1 MLFSQASFYGRCGA
15 VVGAIALLA
24 SCGGGGG
31 GGGGFFPIP
40 GPVVPPV
47 VTKHSVG
54 GTVSGLAG
62 GTLVLQNN
70 AGDDIQLTA
79 NGKFSFATAVASG
92 SAYAVTVRTQPLWQF
107 CTVTK
112 GSGTIAADV
121 GDVAVACTAAAAQVS
136 TFAGSGS
143 SGKADGNGTA
153 ASFSDPFSI
162 VLNKSGEL
170 LVSDLGNNR
179 LRKISA
185 NGDVI
190 TYAGNNSGASV
201 DGNGI
206 AASFNGLTAIGL
218 APSGDLYA
226 AEFSGNRIR
235 KITPAADVG
244 PFVGN
249 GTAGAADGNGTNA
262 TFTGPIAMTVDG
274 AGHIYVAE
282 LNTGLI
288 RRITPAGDVDTWVGA
303 GVFLR
308 PYGLVVDAAGNLL
321 VADSGNNRIAKVTPD
336 RVVSTFAG
344 SNTGVDGSA
353 DGPVLSATFWNPG
366 GLAFDAGGNLY
377 VADTSNGALR
387 KITPAGVVSTL
398 AGTAGQSGFQ
408 NGIGKDARFSQPY
421 GLTVAADG
429 TIYVADALNNRIRKV
444 TPVAPVAP

>member
-1 MLFSQASFYGRCGA
+1 MLFSQAGFYGRCGA
-15 VVGAIALLA
+15 VAGAIALLA

-31 GGGGFFPIP
+31 GGGGGFFPMP
-40 GPVVPPV
+40 GPVVVPPV
-47 VTKHSVG
+47 VTKHAVG
-54 GTVSGLAG
+54 GTVTGLAG

-112 GSGTIAADV
+112 GSGTITADV
-121 GDVAVACTAAAAQVS
+121 GDVAVACTAAAAQVT

-143 SGKADGNGTA
+143 GGKVDGNGTA
-153 ASFSDPFSI
+153 ASFRDPFSI

-170 LVSDLGNNR
+170 LVSDLSNNL

-190 TYAGNNSGASV
+190 TFAGNSSNASV
-201 DGNGI
+201 DGNGT

-244 PFVGN
+244 PFVDN
-249 GTAGAADGNGTNA
+249 GSPGAA
-262 TFTGPIAMTVDG
+262 TFTGPIAMTFDG
-274 AGHIYVAE
+274 AGNIYVAE
-282 LNTGLI
+282 LHTGVI
-288 RRITPAGDVDTWVGA
+288 RKITPAGDVDTWVGA
-303 GVFLR
+303 GVFSL

-321 VADSGNNRIAKVTPD
+321 VADSGNHRIAKVAPD

-344 SNTGVDGSA
+344 SKTGVEGSD
-353 DGPVLSATFWNPG
+353 DGPIDSATFSRPG

-377 VADTSNGALR
+377 VADTNNGVLR

-398 AGTAGQSGFQ
+398 VGKAGDRGAQ
-408 NGIGKDARFSQPY
+408 NGIGKDARLTEPY
-421 GLTVAADG
+421 GLAIAADG
-429 TIYVADALNNRIRKV
+429 TIYVADGSSNRIRKV
-444 TPVAPVAP
+444 APVAPVAP